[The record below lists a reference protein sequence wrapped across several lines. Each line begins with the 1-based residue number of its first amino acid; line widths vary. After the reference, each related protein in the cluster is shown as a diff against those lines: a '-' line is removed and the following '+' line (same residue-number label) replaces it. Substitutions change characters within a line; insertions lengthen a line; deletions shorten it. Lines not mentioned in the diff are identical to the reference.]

1 MVRAPRR
8 MSAPRRLLFLN
19 YEFPPLG
26 GGAANA
32 TLFLGRALVRLGHH
46 VTVITSGLGDDQS
59 RRIEEGIVVH
69 RLAAGRAARDRST
82 VGEMCRYIGAAM
94 RHAPRIVRDERCDAA
109 VAFFSIPSGI
119 VARWLFLRSGLPYI
133 VSLRG
138 SDVPGHDLTLNR
150 QHTLTRPLRRSVLR
164 RAAAIIANSDSLA
177 ATSLA
182 ADPFPVRVIANGV
195 DCDLFH
201 PAESRVAG
209 EKFYVLF
216 VGRVHREK
224 NLGAVIEQLPSLP
237 GIELLVAG
245 DGAQREELA
254 ARAAA
259 LGVADRVRWLGWQPK
274 EALPDLYRGADV
286 LVNPS
291 LYEGSPNVVLEAMAS
306 GLPTVASDT
315 PGNRSVVRPDVNGLL
330 FPLAEPA
337 ALRAALA
344 RLAADRTLAAR
355 LGAAGRAR
363 VLSDF
368 SWPRAAESYLELLA
382 TRG

>member
-1 MVRAPRR
+1 

-32 TLFLGRALVRLGHH
+32 TLFLGRALVQLGHH
-46 VTVITSGLGDDQS
+46 VTVVTSGLGSDQS

-69 RLAAGRAARDRST
+69 RLAAGRAVRDRST

-94 RHAPRIVRDERCDAA
+94 RQAPRIVQDERCDGA
-109 VAFFSIPSGI
+109 VAFFSIPSGV
-119 VARWLFLRSGLPYI
+119 VARWLFLRRKLPYI

-150 QHTLTRPLRRSVLR
+150 QHTLTRPLRRAVLR
-164 RAAAIIANSDSLA
+164 RAAAIVANSDSLA

-201 PAESRVAG
+201 PPESRVTG
-209 EKFYVLF
+209 EKFRVLF

-224 NLGAVIEQLPSLP
+224 NLGVVIEQLPSLP

-245 DGAQREELA
+245 DGAQRDELA
-254 ARAAA
+254 ARATA
-259 LGVADRVRWLGWQPK
+259 LGVAGRVRWLGWQQK
-274 EALPDLYRGADV
+274 EALPALYRSADA

-315 PGNRSVVRPDVNGLL
+315 PGNRSVVRENENGLL
-330 FPLAEPA
+330 FPLSEPTI
-337 ALRAALA
+337 LRSALA
-344 RLAADRTLAAR
+344 RLASDHGLVSRLGSTGRNTAISRYSWRRAAISYLEVLAAR
-355 LGAAGRAR
+355 
-363 VLSDF
+363 
-368 SWPRAAESYLELLA
+368 E
-382 TRG
+382 TT